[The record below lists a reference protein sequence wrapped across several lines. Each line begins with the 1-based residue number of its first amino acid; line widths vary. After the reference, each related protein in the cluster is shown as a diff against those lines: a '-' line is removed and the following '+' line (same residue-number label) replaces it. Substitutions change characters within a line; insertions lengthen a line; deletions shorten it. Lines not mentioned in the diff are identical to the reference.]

1 MLLKN
6 FSSIISENKED
17 NSLTSKIQINA
28 DHEVFQGHFPER
40 SVTPGVVLI
49 QLFKEE
55 AERFLRKNLRIEKT
69 NQVKFLAIVNPDL
82 DNELELQS
90 VFLEKDDHIQIIG
103 KALQN
108 NEVVLKLK
116 LILKAV

>member
-6 FSSIISENKED
+6 FTSIISEKKEE
-17 NSLTSKIQINA
+17 NCLTSKIQINA
-28 DHEVFQGHFPER
+28 NHEVFQGHFPER

-55 AERFLRKNLRIEKT
+55 AERFLGKTLRIEKT

-82 DNELELQS
+82 NNKLELQS
-90 VFLEKDDHIQIIG
+90 VFLEKDNQIQIVG

-108 NEVVLKLK
+108 NGVVLKLK

>member
-6 FSSIISENKED
+6 FTSIISEKKEE
-17 NSLTSKIQINA
+17 NCLTSSIQINA
-28 DHEVFQGHFPER
+28 AHEVFQGHFPEQ

-55 AERFLRKNLRIEKT
+55 AERFYKKTLRIEKVH
-69 NQVKFLAIVNPDL
+69 QVKFLAVVNPDI

-90 VFLEKDDHIQIIG
+90 VFTEDDDRIQLLG
-103 KALQN
+103 KALQSH
-108 NEVVLKLK
+108 EVVLKLK

>member
-6 FSSIISENKED
+6 FTSIISEKKEE
-17 NSLTSKIQINA
+17 NSLTSRIQINA
-28 DHEVFQGHFPER
+28 DHEVFQGHFPEQ

-49 QLFKEE
+49 QIFKEE
-55 AERFLRKNLRIEKT
+55 AERFLEKTLVIEKAH
-69 NQVKFLAIVNPDL
+69 QVKFLAVVNPDIN
-82 DNELELQS
+82 NELELQS
-90 VFLEKDDHIQIIG
+90 VFTEKDNQFQLIG

-116 LILKAV
+116 LIFKEL